1 MSKFIS
7 DNERNLKLFERL
19 NGRLPQNGEEFANFC
34 EYVKNNSVSSRKE
47 YGNIEQS
54 FMEEHIRHIEE
65 EEYRNLGEADFWDG
79 DETDKIQY

>member
-7 DNERNLKLFERL
+7 DNERNLNLFERL
-19 NGRLPQNGEEFANFC
+19 RGRLPQNAEEFANFC
-34 EYVKNNSVSSRKE
+34 EYVEKNSISSR
-47 YGNIEQS
+47 GITIEDS

-65 EEYRNLGEADFWDG
+65 KEYRSLTDADYWDG